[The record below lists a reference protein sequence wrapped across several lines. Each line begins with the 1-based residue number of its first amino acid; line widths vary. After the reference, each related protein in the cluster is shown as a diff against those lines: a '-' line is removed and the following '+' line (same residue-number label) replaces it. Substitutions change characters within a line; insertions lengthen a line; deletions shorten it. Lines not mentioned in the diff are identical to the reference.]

1 MIAKK
6 SPFILRNFLLLK
18 QSIEFVPPPN
28 DQAINIS
35 EITDLYNIDIDFTI
49 QDDQKPFYQ
58 IFVKI
63 EINVS
68 EQKQFGY
75 SIVSEGV
82 GIFEFDKS
90 IENIEKEKGN
100 YLYFSG
106 ISICINSLRSI
117 ILNVTAHSPF
127 GKYTLPS
134 IDVDELLKDKG
145 ILKPKIA
152 SK

>member
-6 SPFILRNFLLLK
+6 SSLILRNFFLLK
-18 QSIEFVPPPN
+18 QSIEFLPPTA
-28 DQAINIS
+28 DISINIP
-35 EITDLYNIDIDFTI
+35 EITDSYNIDIDFTI
-49 QDDQKPFYQ
+49 QIAQERLYQ

-63 EINVS
+63 EINLS

-75 SIVSEGV
+75 SIFSEGV
-82 GIFEFDKS
+82 GIFEFEKS
-90 IENIEKEKGN
+90 IENIEAEKGN
-100 YLYFSG
+100 FLYFSG

-117 ILNVTAHSPF
+117 ISNITSHSPF

-134 IDVDELLKDKG
+134 IDVNELLKDKG
-145 ILKPKIA
+145 ILIQQKE